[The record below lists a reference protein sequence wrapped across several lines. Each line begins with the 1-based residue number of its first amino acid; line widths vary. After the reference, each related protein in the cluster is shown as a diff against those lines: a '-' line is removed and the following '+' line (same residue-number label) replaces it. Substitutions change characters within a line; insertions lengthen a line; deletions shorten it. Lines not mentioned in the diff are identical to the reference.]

1 MPWYVYAMWVYPQER
16 GSQHDLDLEPYL
28 DIPFAPAY
36 TARRGYVQRLSL
48 ALRVPQPEGMSM
60 PTAQQDPNT
69 NAMYKT
75 LLFRGDFHAQV
86 IDEKTGKTIGWEKL
100 HCSESGEG
108 EKNPFSAFMHQE
120 AALQTRHRA
129 QCRGGA

>member
-75 LLFRGDFHAQV
+75 LLFR
-86 IDEKTGKTIGWEKL
+86 
-100 HCSESGEG
+100 
-108 EKNPFSAFMHQE
+108 
-120 AALQTRHRA
+120 
-129 QCRGGA
+129 